1 MLEEVIQDRTELV
14 IDIMGMA
21 ELSRNN
27 KEAFAIARKNGLGAS
42 DSSVILGVN
51 KWKTVDEL
59 IKEKATPGITD
70 AEIAIGKK
78 ASVRKGAD
86 LEEFILKK
94 FQDDF
99 ADKYSMTVHKPDAQF
114 RFEKCPSLTV
124 NFDGVMQYV
133 SHELIPVEAKVVTK
147 YAQKY
152 WNKAN
157 AITDLIA
164 GQRYMSGGTLEN
176 HIEQQAQL
184 YGIPPYYYTQI
195 QQQLMGLDSLYGYM
209 PALFDDEWTMYV
221 FKIYSDDFVFQAL
234 KSKAPEVWNLIEE
247 LRKGVQ

>member
-1 MLEEVIQDRTELV
+1 MLEEVIQDRTELK

-42 DSSVILGVN
+42 DSSVMLGVN
-51 KWKTVDEL
+51 KWKTIDEL

-70 AEIAIGKK
+70 AEIAIGEK
-78 ASVRKGAD
+78 ANVRKGAD

-94 FQDDF
+94 FQDNY
-99 ADKYSMTVHKPDAQF
+99 ADKYLMTVHKPDSQF

-157 AITDLIA
+157 AITDLIG
-164 GQRYMSGGTLEN
+164 GQRYMSGGTIEN

-195 QQQLMGLDSLYGYM
+195 QQQLMGLDAAYGYM
-209 PALFDDEWTMYV
+209 AALFDDEWTMYV

-234 KSKAPEVWNLIEE
+234 KAKAPETWMRIEE
-247 LRKGVQ
+247 MSKGVQ